1 MSAEHPHPLT
11 QAEVAHVDEG
21 ILMDDSLLL
30 LVELAAAV
38 DRTLSDEE
46 LRRETQLQAILDAA
60 ERHCREMVG
69 VRSFE
74 DVLDRLAGE
83 IQRRRRREAVQLA
96 REALE
101 RDPVD
106 PAFWAQLL
114 TIIAPEDVLQIWM
127 TGRNGWLST
136 RRPLDVWRDDPEAV
150 LAAARRAVESPAL

>member
-1 MSAEHPHPLT
+1 MTKGS
-11 QAEVAHVDEG
+11 
-21 ILMDDSLLL
+21 LMDDSLLL

-38 DRTLSDEE
+38 DRSLSGEE
-46 LRRETQLQAILDAA
+46 LRRETQLRAILDSA
-60 ERHCREMVG
+60 ERHCREIVG
-69 VRSFE
+69 AQSFE
-74 DVLDRLAGE
+74 EVLDQLAGE

-96 REALE
+96 QEVLE

-136 RRPLDVWRDDPEAV
+136 RRPLDVWRDDPMAV
-150 LAAARRAVESPAL
+150 LEAARRAVASTGF